1 MLYFD
6 CGITSLLCRP
16 PFTQSRVAISSY
28 KLLYN
33 QFLSSRLAYYRIV
46 ECKCLN
52 SFLYEDTKL
61 VGSRLVIKVFFYVN
75 FFFLFISRSIF
86 KLNFSEMTLHV
97 YSVFFFYLQ
106 TLEPEKAVTP
116 YVTVTINI
124 IVKINR
130 SSVCC
135 YDRFFVQY
143 L

>member
-1 MLYFD
+1 MLDFD

-52 SFLYEDTKL
+52 SFLYEDTKV
-61 VGSRLVIKVFFYVN
+61 VGSKLVVNVFILCN
-75 FFFLFISRSIF
+75 FFLFVYIS
-86 KLNFSEMTLHV
+86 LNFQVKFFRNDTARLFS
-97 YSVFFFYLQ
+97 FFYLQ

-135 YDRFFVQY
+135 NDCFFVQY